1 MDLVSLA
8 CEEIG
13 LNLEMESRFED
24 NSVVNVADLNN
35 FYPAIGMSS
44 NIRGG
49 EKVDRLD
56 LMVPKQLSFYGD
68 LPNTVFTDN
77 DGKQSKII
85 LQNGQSHSPPKPLE
99 TSVPIVS
106 WTNPVDHLRSQSVLS
121 KFHRRPR
128 KSEIVNSIQG
138 APSRKLPE
146 LQQKTPKSSQP
157 LLLIP
162 ESSVVEVKEDN
173 PFRYLLREEGEGKIA
188 FAFYVMD
195 CWEQQ
200 KILFQG
206 DKPEFVKQCSKW
218 WTELPTLYR
227 RQYWAREIDHVKND
241 RKAKI
246 IGQTW
251 RNSNNDLDG
260 NSKKDCGAENPSLNP
275 KRKLS
280 PETGNSRKK
289 LIKQEHDEEFKCDKN
304 MSAEVKKRTSAT
316 SVTSNSSSK
325 TKSNSRQLQKA
336 FSNFQSMHREKVSRD
351 LRGASK
357 MEVKRELG
365 RRWKLLD
372 NHEKMSYSRVMDG
385 LKSDEE
391 RSGITV
397 NDEVVS
403 DDHYDPSPSV
413 SHSNLESKDIPREAG
428 KSGDD
433 LKDEFCSEEN

>member
-35 FYPAIGMSS
+35 SYPAMGMSS

-68 LPNTVFTDN
+68 LPNTVFTDS

-85 LQNGQSHSPPKPLE
+85 LQNGQSQSPPKPLE
-99 TSVPIVS
+99 TSVPFVS

-200 KILFQG
+200 KTLFQG

-241 RKAKI
+241 SKAKI

-251 RNSNNDLDG
+251 RNSNIDG
-260 NSKKDCGAENPSLNP
+260 KYKQDGEAEKPYLNA

-280 PETGNSRKK
+280 PENGNSRKK
-289 LIKQEHDEEFKCDKN
+289 LIKQVHDEDFKCDKN
-304 MSAEVKKRTSAT
+304 KSAEVKKRTSAA
-316 SVTSNSSSK
+316 SVSSNSSSK

-336 FSNFQSMHREKVSRD
+336 FSNFQSMHRERVSRD

-372 NHEKMSYSRVMDG
+372 NHEKMSYVDSHVTDG
-385 LKSDEE
+385 LKSDDEE
-391 RSGITV
+391 NSGITV

-403 DDHYDPSPSV
+403 DDHCDPSPSSV
-413 SHSNLESKDIPREAG
+413 SHSKKEIQREAG